1 MALNATVR
9 QFNGAPQLEPAQT
22 MVAINKVTM
31 SFGEF
36 TAVRDVDIQVGDGE
50 FLAIVGPTGCGKS
63 TILNSVAG
71 LLKPSSGQVS
81 IDGRAVS
88 GVQESVGYLFQQD
101 ALLPWKTAYQN
112 VELGLRFRGV
122 PEAER
127 KAKANA
133 WLAKVGLAGFE
144 HRYPHQLSG
153 GQRKRVQMAQ
163 ALIVEPKVI
172 LMDEP
177 FSALDIHTRHLMQNE
192 LLRLWQEDRRSVIL
206 ITHDLEEAIAL
217 GIAWWCC
224 PPARPAVSCAVSTWI
239 WNGRATWPRSSWM
252 TVSPTC
258 TATSGPACAAKWRR
272 AMHAKTDKFIQLALV
287 VAVFG
292 GWEGGIALGVIDPF
306 FFPSPTAIVQQA
318 WTWLSDTSFYQHVYI
333 TLTETALGYIIGTGL
348 GVAGGVWLG
357 LSRRSARILDPFIKG
372 FNAIPRVVLAP
383 IFVLWL
389 GLGLW
394 SKVALAVTL
403 VFFTTFF
410 NAMQGVR
417 EVNPVVLANARILG
431 ASRSDLLRHVYFP
444 QQPAGSCPRCAP
456 RWASRWSARSS
467 VSTSGPRRAWVT

>member
-9 QFNGAPQLEPAQT
+9 QLNGAPQLEPAQT

-71 LLKPSSGQVS
+71 LLTPSSGEVA
-81 IDGRAVS
+81 IDGRKVS

-122 PEAER
+122 PETER

-133 WLAKVGLAGFE
+133 WLAKVGLTGFE

-206 ITHDLEEAIAL
+206 ITHDLE
-217 GIAWWCC
+217 
-224 PPARPAVSCAVSTWI
+224 
-239 WNGRATWPRSSWM
+239 
-252 TVSPTC
+252 
-258 TATSGPACAAKWRR
+258 
-272 AMHAKTDKFIQLALV
+272 
-287 VAVFG
+287 
-292 GWEGGIALGVIDPF
+292 
-306 FFPSPTAIVQQA
+306 
-318 WTWLSDTSFYQHVYI
+318 
-333 TLTETALGYIIGTGL
+333 
-348 GVAGGVWLG
+348 
-357 LSRRSARILDPFIKG
+357 
-372 FNAIPRVVLAP
+372 
-383 IFVLWL
+383 
-389 GLGLW
+389 
-394 SKVALAVTL
+394 
-403 VFFTTFF
+403 
-410 NAMQGVR
+410 
-417 EVNPVVLANARILG
+417 
-431 ASRSDLLRHVYFP
+431 
-444 QQPAGSCPRCAP
+444 
-456 RWASRWSARSS
+456 
-467 VSTSGPRRAWVT
+467 